1 MIRAQRSRIRKL
13 TVRRTRPGFLPAF
26 LPALVLALA
35 LLALAGI
42 GAVWTMRRRSEKPM
56 ALMAAEE

>member
-1 MIRAQRSRIRKL
+1 MAAGEQS
-13 TVRRTRPGFLPAF
+13 TWEVANY
-26 LPALVLALA
+26 ALA

-56 ALMAAEE
+56 ALVEVKTGK